1 MQYQTQRTDLTDPK
15 ILFISAQKRKT
26 DFDNAAMQNYLSA
39 QPYNHETSPGA
50 QFKSPNLELS
60 VSGVSRRQR
69 SANRTPLSI
78 KEKALQNVAL
88 GRV

>member
-1 MQYQTQRTDLTDPK
+1 MQYQTQRTDLTEPK
-15 ILFISAQKRKT
+15 ILFNSAQKRKT

-50 QFKSPNLELS
+50 QFKSPNFELS
-60 VSGVSRRQR
+60 VSGVSGRR